1 MTDGQSK
8 GSSWVI
14 IVVVA
19 ILAVVVF
26 AAGFYV
32 GQINDKNNTVVSGL
46 TGADKNY
53 LSQLEFVGGFC
64 ERQGLV
70 SSFRTA
76 YNTDLNRYEGFPV
89 CIQPGQ

>member
-1 MTDGQSK
+1 MVNEQVKETP
-8 GSSWVI
+8 WIMIAIVMI
-14 IVVVA
+14 IAVA
-19 ILAVVVF
+19 VF
-26 AAGFYV
+26 IAGFYI
-32 GQINDKNNTVVSGL
+32 GQGNNASAGF

-89 CIQPGQ
+89 CIQTTK

>member
-1 MTDGQSK
+1 MVNEQKETP
-8 GSSWVI
+8 WILILLAI
-14 IVVVA
+14 IAA
-19 ILAVVVF
+19 IVLFV
-26 AAGFYV
+26 AGFYI
-32 GQINDKNNTVVSGL
+32 GQGTNTLTGF

-64 ERQGLV
+64 ERQGLI

-89 CIQPGQ
+89 CIQVIK